1 MLAVKGMITWSDTF
15 HMCVN
20 KRMMAQATTI
30 FEYLIKRVVV
40 GGFFWLG
47 RIFKP
52 SLKIFDPAVHWQ
64 TDCVQMKE
72 FQEHCCAPQED
83 LQGHKGTPKVSKKLK
98 FSITQR
104 LILTSMIPLSGEQNA
119 QQWCASQGWKETKK
133 SVVHLQFAKD
143 YIDYLYVA

>member
-1 MLAVKGMITWSDTF
+1 MLAVKGMITWSDIFQNVCEQAHDGTGNDNF
-15 HMCVN
+15 WIPN
-20 KRMMAQATTI
+20 K
-30 FEYLIKRVVV
+30 KSGCWV
-40 GGFFWLG
+40 FFWLW

-52 SLKIFDPAVHWQ
+52 SLRIFDPAVHWQ
-64 TDCVQMKE
+64 TDCVQLKD